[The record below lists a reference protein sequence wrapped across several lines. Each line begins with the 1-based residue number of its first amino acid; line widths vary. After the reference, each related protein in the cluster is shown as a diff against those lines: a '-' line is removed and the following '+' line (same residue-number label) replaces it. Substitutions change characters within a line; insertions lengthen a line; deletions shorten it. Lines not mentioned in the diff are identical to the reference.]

1 MLIIAG
7 IFLLIIGLIM
17 TISPT
22 AWFELTQSWKSYSAA
37 DPSDLFIIVTRIG
50 GIMFLL
56 AAVAAFIVQFIG

>member
-7 IFLLIIGLIM
+7 IFLLFVGLIM
-17 TISPT
+17 TVSPT

-50 GIMFLL
+50 GVIFLL